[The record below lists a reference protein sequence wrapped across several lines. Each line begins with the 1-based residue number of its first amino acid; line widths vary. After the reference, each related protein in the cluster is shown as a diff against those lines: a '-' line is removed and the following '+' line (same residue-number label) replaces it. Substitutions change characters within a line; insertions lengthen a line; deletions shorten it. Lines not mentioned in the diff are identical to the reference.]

1 MKNCRSLFP
10 FSCAYILCETDCLG
24 KTIMIEKIRR
34 TSHAAT
40 SRTSPFLF
48 ERLKLPG
55 ISWHRYPLAT
65 SQMIRE
71 ALMGKKDRKNM
82 KNCEKLQEM
91 IQLIVTCS
99 PLLDPHVCLRFIARP
114 KVMAS
119 TIPSLLQAST
129 WHNTWPGSFWQD
141 GSRMNRPWI
150 ETYIETVGGE
160 SKNWHAFLARFL
172 YIQKTLGW
180 DRFSVWDAKSCR
192 AACGIMRG
200 MLWAKD
206 YWRSNDLSKFS

>member
-1 MKNCRSLFP
+1 M
-10 FSCAYILCETDCLG
+10 
-24 KTIMIEKIRR
+24 MIEKFRLT
-34 TSHAAT
+34 TSHPAT

-48 ERLKLPG
+48 ERVEAARH
-55 ISWHRYPLAT
+55 ILAQVSLGYQPDDSRGT
-65 SQMIRE
+65 HGQKRS
-71 ALMGKKDRKNM
+71 

-192 AACGIMRG
+192 AANACKCIMRG
-200 MLWAKD
+200 MLWTKD